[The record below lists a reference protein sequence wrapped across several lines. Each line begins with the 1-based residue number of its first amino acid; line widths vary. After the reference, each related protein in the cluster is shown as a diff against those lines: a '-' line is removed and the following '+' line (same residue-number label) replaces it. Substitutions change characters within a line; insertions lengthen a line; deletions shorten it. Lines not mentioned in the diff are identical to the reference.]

1 MLLYNLSFTNN
12 APMLLP
18 YRKEFERPAHSPT
31 LLPVVK
37 TVTADLQTPVSAFL
51 SLADGEKHAFLLES
65 VEGGEKVGRYT
76 FLGIRPY
83 MVVSSSDDKIVID
96 RGRKRERRQGDI
108 FDFTAKLLKDHQPAK
123 LPDLPPFTCGAVG
136 FFSYDA
142 VRRIEKIPNTAK
154 IDLKIPDC
162 MLMFFDRV
170 LAFDHVR
177 KQIYIIATANVR
189 DEKPPQ
195 AYARAVRD
203 IALLEKRL
211 TAGFRTQKQVSNRKP
226 VKPKQG

>member
-1 MLLYNLSFTNN
+1 MLR
-12 APMLLP
+12 PD
-18 YRKEFERPAHSPT
+18 RKEFDRLAQSST
-31 LLPVVK
+31 LVPVVK

-51 SLADGEKHAFLLES
+51 SLAAGEKHAFLLES

-83 MVVSSSDDKIVID
+83 MVISASDNQISVV
-96 RGRKRERRQGDI
+96 RGRKREGHQGDI
-108 FDFTAKLLKDHQPAK
+108 FDFTAKLLKEHQPAK
-123 LPDLPPFTCGAVG
+123 LSDLPPFTCGAVG

-142 VRRIEKIPNTAK
+142 VRRIEKLPVLAK
-154 IDLKIPDC
+154 VDLKFPDC

-170 LAFDHVR
+170 LAFVHVR

-189 DEKPPQ
+189 DEKAEA

-203 IALLEKRL
+203 IAGLERRL
-211 TAGFRTQKQVSNRKP
+211 NAVFRATKKGGN
-226 VKPKQG
+226 